1 MKTVIYFHICCANN
15 WTQIFNMLMSNIKMS
30 GLYDAIDEI
39 RCVVLGEAVI
49 RDPKIKVIYQT
60 LDLSV
65 YEFKIM
71 ELMYQDALHEDFRV
85 LYIHTKGIKHYG
97 SKNVADWV
105 KLLVYYNIVNY
116 EFCLLM
122 LNQYDAVGVNLQNNP
137 VWHFSGNFWWSTSRH
152 IRTLGQIADFSYN
165 GPEFYIC
172 LNTNASYVSLWNSD
186 VNHYE
191 SPYSMDNY
199 VGKIALI
206 NNVQ

>member
-15 WTQIFNMLMSNIKMS
+15 WTQIFDELMNNIKMS
-30 GLYDAIDEI
+30 GLYDTVDEI
-39 RCVVLGEAVI
+39 RCVVLGDAAI

-71 ELMYQDALHEDFRV
+71 ELMYQDAIHEDFRV
-85 LYIHTKGIKHYG
+85 LYIHTKGITHYV
-97 SKNVADWV
+97 SKNVTDWV
-105 KLLVYYNIVNY
+105 KLLVYYNIINY
-116 EFCLLM
+116 EFCLQM
-122 LNQYDAVGVNLQNNP
+122 LYQCDAVGVNLQNNP

-152 IRTLGQIADFSYN
+152 IRTLGPITDFSYN

-172 LNTNASYVSLWNSD
+172 SNDKGSYISLWNSNI
-186 VNHYE
+186 NHYE

-206 NNVQ
+206 KNI